1 MFRFNAIVESVTEA
15 HLHLE
20 VVTSGVDSENKRVLK
35 LNPTGIFPTR
45 YLLVP
50 CGSLIQIL
58 IPTGIDIQ
66 YSWGEKRIWITGM
79 DDTGSGIYLLAFIPN
94 IAVSQTLGPQVLIYS
109 SNNNSRVKHSDIQT
123 KDYSN
128 PISANLNS
136 TTNQALW
143 FI

>member
-20 VVTSGVDSENKRVLK
+20 VVTSGVESENKRVLK

-66 YSWGEKRIWITGM
+66 YSWGEKKDLNYWNGRYWLGNLLVSIHTKYCSFADAWA
-79 DDTGSGIYLLAFIPN
+79 SGAYILFK
-94 IAVSQTLGPQVLIYS
+94 Q
-109 SNNNSRVKHSDIQT
+109 
-123 KDYSN
+123 
-128 PISANLNS
+128 
-136 TTNQALW
+136 
-143 FI
+143 